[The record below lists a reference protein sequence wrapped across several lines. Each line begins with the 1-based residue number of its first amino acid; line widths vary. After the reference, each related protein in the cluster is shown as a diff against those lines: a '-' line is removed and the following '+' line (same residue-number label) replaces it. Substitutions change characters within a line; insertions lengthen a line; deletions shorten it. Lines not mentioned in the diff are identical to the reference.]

1 MAEKGKGKD
10 AGKLKKPK
18 NQKVGNRPH
27 ELREREGLVNQSPTK
42 NPVSDEWSGPRHQRP

>member
-18 NQKVGNRPH
+18 TQKVGNRPH
-27 ELREREGLVNQSPTK
+27 ELREREGLSNQGPATK
-42 NPVSDEWSGPRHQRP
+42 PAQR